1 MTTEELKDAFSQFG
15 KVVSVKLRT
24 SRLKMTMFCGIDH
37 TRLVTT
43 DAGLPRGLGHV
54 HFETVADVVNF
65 VDSHLAD
72 SIFLLDMQL
81 FVEHAQKP
89 STPPS
94 KPSDTLVVLKF
105 QGDSDVGLRAMFG
118 NFAHNVLAVR
128 FGTSRIF
135 VFCVF

>member
-1 MTTEELKDAFSQFG
+1 MSL
-15 KVVSVKLRT
+15 
-24 SRLKMTMFCGIDH
+24 FCGIDH
-37 TRLVTT
+37 TWLVFT

-54 HFETVADVVNF
+54 HFETVADAVNF

-72 SIFLLDMQL
+72 PIFLLDRQL

-94 KPSDTLVVLKF
+94 EPSDTLVVLKF

-118 NFAHNVLAVR
+118 NFAHNVLAIR
-128 FGTSRIF
+128 FGMSRQF
-135 VFCVF
+135 VSRVFSGVEYVTFG